1 MSDPPEPPCQT
12 ENTSGGTGWRREDNP
27 SGPSLRPAAELVT
40 AWTQARSDPGF
51 YWAAVQRVMQDVT
64 APDAPGDALAE
75 LIFGLS
81 SLGGILLDQLARESG
96 QDPSRVLT
104 AISMAHDA
112 V

>member
-1 MSDPPEPPCQT
+1 
-12 ENTSGGTGWRREDNP
+12 
-27 SGPSLRPAAELVT
+27 
-40 AWTQARSDPGF
+40 
-51 YWAAVQRVMQDVT
+51 MQDVT